1 MGLCDRTS
9 RGGNSNIS
17 PTLDEEIAL
26 RALGH
31 RVVAGVDEAG
41 RGPLAGPV
49 VAGAVVLPGDTSLPW
64 LAGVRDSKLL
74 PPGQRETI
82 FQRIRE
88 SGIGWSYGVVSPE
101 DVDALGIAPATRE
114 AMLRAI
120 RGLPEP
126 PGFLLIDAVKLPDS
140 GIPFKAIVKG
150 DRKCLSIAAAS
161 IVAKVTRDRLM
172 TEEDAKHPGYGFAA
186 HKGYPTMEHLER
198 LRSLGPCPIH
208 RRSFAP
214 VRAVED
220 ARYG

>member
-1 MGLCDRTS
+1 MT
-9 RGGNSNIS
+9 
-17 PTLDEEIAL
+17 L

-31 RVVAGVDEAG
+31 RAVAGVDEAG

-49 VAGAVVLPGDTSLPW
+49 VAGAVVLPVEYRPSW
-64 LAGVRDSKLL
+64 LDSVRDSKQLTAK
-74 PPGQRETI
+74 QRETL
-82 FQRIRE
+82 FSRIRE
-88 SGIGWSYGVVSPE
+88 SGIGWSAGVVSPE
-101 DVDALGIAPATRE
+101 DVDALGIVPATRE
-114 AMLRAI
+114 VMLRAI

-126 PGFLLIDAVKLPDS
+126 PGFLLIDAVKLPES
-140 GIPFKAIVKG
+140 GLPFKAIVKG

-172 TEEDAKHPGYGFAA
+172 VEEDARHPGYGFAA
-186 HKGYPTMEHLER
+186 HKGYPTREHLER

-214 VRAVED
+214 VRDVED

>member
-1 MGLCDRTS
+1 M
-9 RGGNSNIS
+9 
-17 PTLDEEIAL
+17 AL

-31 RVVAGVDEAG
+31 RAVAGVDEAG

-49 VAGAVVLPGDTSLPW
+49 VAGAVVLPVDFHPPW
-64 LAGVRDSKLL
+64 LDGVRDSKLL
-74 PPGQRETI
+74 TPGQRETL
-82 FQRIRE
+82 FRHIRE
-88 SGIGWSYGVVSPE
+88 SGIGWSYGVVSAE
-101 DVDALGIAPATRE
+101 DVDRLGIAPATKE

-126 PGFLLIDAVKLPDS
+126 PGFLLIDAVKLPES
-140 GIPFKAIVKG
+140 GLPYKAIIKG

-172 TEEDAKHPGYGFAA
+172 AEEDARHPGYGFAT
-186 HKGYPTMEHLER
+186 HKGYPTREHLAR

-214 VRAVED
+214 VRAAED
-220 ARYG
+220 ARHG